1 MTTLRAMGIGEPE
14 EFRARIYDGTEEEHP
29 SLHQWLRATMTTG
42 ALDCPAYDQWVKA
55 LQERGWLP
63 AEPEYEPAPG
73 GGRHARWRMTE
84 RGRRELAE
92 RSKDDG

>member
-14 EFRARIYDGTEEEHP
+14 EFRARIYDIEEDDGREA
-29 SLHQWLRATMTTG
+29 WLRALTTTG
-42 ALDCPAYDQWVKA
+42 ALDCPAYDPWVKA

-92 RSKDDG
+92 RSKSDG